1 MIRRNTN
8 QSQIVYKSIEFMGHT
23 TSEKLIE
30 YINSNY
36 ENISLATIYRNLSKL
51 LEEGQIRKLRLGN
64 DEIYETVKENHY
76 HLFHG
81 RVARRCGI
89 SERLDLQEDDADSLK
104 YGRRREF
111 DDGFVL
117 HELSLCEGCIQA
129 GILHVLRFH
138 H

>member
-30 YINSNY
+30 YINFNY

-76 HLFHG
+76 HFKCQK
-81 RVARRCGI
+81 CGMI
-89 SERLDLQEDDADSLK
+89 YDIEPAKVKIPSIEDI
-104 YGRRREF
+104 
-111 DDGFVL
+111 DGNEV
-117 HELSLCEGCIQA
+117 INTDIMMV
-129 GILHVLRFH
+129 GICKCCKNVS
-138 H
+138 

>member
-76 HLFHG
+76 HFKCQK
-81 RVARRCGI
+81 CGMI
-89 SERLDLQEDDADSLK
+89 YDIEPAKVKIPAIEDI
-104 YGRRREF
+104 
-111 DDGFVL
+111 DGNEV
-117 HELSLCEGCIQA
+117 INTDIMMV
-129 GILHVLRFH
+129 GICKCCKNVS
-138 H
+138 

>member
-8 QSQIVYKSIEFMGHT
+8 QSQIVYKSIELMGHT

-51 LEEGQIRKLRLGN
+51 LDEGQIRKLRLGN

-76 HLFHG
+76 HFKCQK
-81 RVARRCGI
+81 CGMI
-89 SERLDLQEDDADSLK
+89 YDIEPAKVKIPAIEDI
-104 YGRRREF
+104 
-111 DDGFVL
+111 DGNEV
-117 HELSLCEGCIQA
+117 INTDIMMV
-129 GILHVLRFH
+129 GICKCCKNVS
-138 H
+138 

>member
-51 LEEGQIRKLRLGN
+51 LDEGQIRKLRLGN

-76 HLFHG
+76 HFKCQK
-81 RVARRCGI
+81 CGMI
-89 SERLDLQEDDADSLK
+89 YDIEPAKVKIPAIEDI
-104 YGRRREF
+104 
-111 DDGFVL
+111 DGNEV
-117 HELSLCEGCIQA
+117 INTDIMMV
-129 GILHVLRFH
+129 GICKFCKNVS
-138 H
+138 